1 MKAALSISIFILFFH
16 VSFSQVELS
25 EISVTN
31 ISTVMDEDN
40 SYEDWFEL
48 RNLSA
53 NPININ
59 GFGLSDDPL
68 VPFKWICPN
77 YSLASGEYKLIFASG
92 KNRIPT
98 IDHYESI
105 ITANQTWD
113 YIIPTTEPN
122 ASWRSPGAT
131 LTGWLSG
138 IGGIGFGDGDDGTT
152 IGTSTSVYLRKTF
165 NLTNVNDIKRLI
177 LYMDYDDGFVAYING
192 VEIARANLG

>member
-1 MKAALSISIFILFFH
+1 MNKVLSFLFFLALFP
-16 VSFSQVELS
+16 VCFSQVELS

-31 ISTVMDEDN
+31 ISTISDEDN

-48 RNLSA
+48 RNLSPNA
-53 NPININ
+53 ININ

-68 VPFKWICPN
+68 VPFKWVCPN
-77 YSLASGEYKLIFASG
+77 YSLASGEHKLIFASG

-105 ITANQTWD
+105 ITANQTWN
-113 YIIPTTEPN
+113 YIVPTTEPN

-138 IGGIGFGDGDDGTT
+138 VGGYRFW
-152 IGTSTSVYLRKTF
+152 RWRRRHNNRNF
-165 NLTNVNDIKRLI
+165 NKCLFEKN
-177 LYMDYDDGFVAYING
+177 F
-192 VEIARANLG
+192 